1 MQYTHRLL
9 EVRKYLLDSVRGK
22 IQHHWDED
30 FHIWLNGQA
39 SSELGHWYLHAVNQE
54 FSMYTTPEIND
65 ILWVAGKSLVHAI
78 TAFMK
83 YRDDPQLEDLL
94 AFVELFIIQQ
104 MEDFDNWCEEIRVAM
119 QEEEYS

>member
-1 MQYTHRLL
+1 MQYAHRLL

-30 FHIWLNGQA
+30 FPIWLNGQA
-39 SSELGHWYLHAVNQE
+39 PSELGHWYLHAVNQE

-78 TAFMK
+78 AAFMK
-83 YRDDPQLEDLL
+83 YRDDPQLDDLL
-94 AFVELFIIQQ
+94 AFVELFIIEQ

-119 QEEEYS
+119 CEEEYS